1 MRVNEFALEPDSFS
15 QSDPWEASLEQQAT
29 YCLSPCSPHAVGS
42 SHVYISTLQQ
52 QTPLCKTWS
61 VFGTNLRVTLVPK
74 VIVGS
79 SA

>member
-42 SHVYISTLQQ
+42 SHVYISTL
-52 QTPLCKTWS
+52 
-61 VFGTNLRVTLVPK
+61 
-74 VIVGS
+74 
-79 SA
+79 